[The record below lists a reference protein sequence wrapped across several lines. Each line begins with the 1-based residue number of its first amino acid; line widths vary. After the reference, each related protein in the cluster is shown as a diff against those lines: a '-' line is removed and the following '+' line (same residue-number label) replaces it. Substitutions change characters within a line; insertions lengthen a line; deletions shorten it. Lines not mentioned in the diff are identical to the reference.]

1 MKKIKIFILASF
13 VVLLGCNPKSHVSSN
28 AVSATDQNTENRI
41 DTADQTNN
49 FYDNEPTFALKMQ
62 PVMVEGEITNPG
74 EVDFSRLPL
83 HSVIVKETVLAG
95 TENKFAG
102 AYRYD
107 GYSLLDILNER
118 VLNKANAEEFKPI
131 IDLYIVIEG
140 QNGEKAIFSWGEIY
154 YPNHLHEILIAK
166 SVMRIVP
173 SKTKDLWPLAENFK
187 IIAGA
192 DLITERNIENPSKIT
207 VKSVKRSFEVNRD
220 VNPMFLPSFDVFV
233 DGKLTQ
239 TFSNPPAGI
248 PETTYETI
256 FYGRGRGIHST
267 TPFKGIQ
274 LKQMFPDFQTRTVDN
289 IRNGILVIAALDGYR
304 TVFTYSEVFNRNDQA
319 EVLLVYEP
327 KNLDG
332 GAFKIFPV
340 ADFFSDRSVKSIKNI
355 YFDTEK

>member
-1 MKKIKIFILASF
+1 MKTFKLIILATF
-13 VVLLGCNPKSHVSSN
+13 LMLLGCNPKSTDSSK
-28 AVSATDQNTENRI
+28 AVSASAQNSENRI
-41 DTADQTNN
+41 DSADLTNN

-74 EVDFSRLPL
+74 EVDFSKLPV
-83 HSVIVKETVLAG
+83 HSVIVKETLLAG
-95 TENKFAG
+95 AENKFTG

-118 VLNKANAEEFKPI
+118 VLNKANTEEFKPI
-131 IDLYIVIEG
+131 IDLYVVIEG

-173 SKTKDLWPLAENFK
+173 SKTRDLWPLAENFK
-187 IIAGA
+187 IIAGT
-192 DLITERNIENPSKIT
+192 DLITERNIENPVKIT

-220 VNPMFLPSFDVFV
+220 INPMFLQSFDVFV

-239 TFSNPPAGI
+239 TISIPPKGI
-248 PETTYETI
+248 PEITYETI

-267 TPFKGIQ
+267 TPFKGTQ
-274 LKQMFPDFQTRTVDN
+274 LKQMFPDFQTRTKNN
-289 IRNGILVIAALDGYR
+289 IRNGMLVIAALDGYR

-319 EVLLVYEP
+319 EVLMIYGP
-327 KNLDG
+327 RNQDG
-332 GAFKIFPV
+332 GAFTIFPA
-340 ADFFSDRSVKSIKNI
+340 ADFFSDRSVKSIKSI